1 MKLKGGLLVIDGKLL
16 MIPGPTMV
24 PERAL
29 QEGSKQVLFHR
40 STEFGKLFAEVNEG
54 LQYVFQT
61 QNPVLTFPA
70 VGTGGLEA
78 TVANLFSPGD
88 TILSVTTGVFGE
100 RFATIAKNFGLNVY
114 KLDFPWGQA
123 IEPDMIKKQ
132 LEQHSEI
139 KAVFVTHNETST
151 GVVNDLVAIGKILRQ
166 FNVLYVVD
174 AVSSLGGIDLQTDVW
189 DIDVVITASQKALM
203 SPPGLTFISVGPR
216 AWEAVEK
223 AKLPKY
229 YWDFINARKYLEK
242 KLPQNPYTPAVTLI
256 ASLNEAL
263 KMMREEGMDVIFNRH
278 QRLAHAV
285 RKGVE
290 GMGLNLFAAS
300 NCYSNTVTAITVPEG
315 IDGDAVRKIMSEQY
329 NVVVAGGQAS
339 LKGKIIRMG
348 HMGYVNED
356 NVLTALQALAAAL
369 QDVGYKGHVEDGLTK
384 AKEILG

>member
-1 MKLKGGLLVIDGKLL
+1 MIDEKLL

-40 STEFGKLFAEVNEG
+40 SPEFGKLFAEVNEG

-88 TILSVTTGVFGE
+88 TILSVITGVFGK
-100 RFATIAKNFGLNVY
+100 RFATIAQNFGLNVY
-114 KLDFPWGQA
+114 KIDFPWGQA
-123 IEPDMIKKQ
+123 AEPDMIKEQ
-132 LEQHSEI
+132 LEQHPEI

-151 GVVNDLVAIGKILRQ
+151 GVVNDLVAIGEIIHQ

-174 AVSSLGGIDLQTDVW
+174 AVSSLGGIDLQTDAW

-203 SPPGLTFISVGPR
+203 SPPGLTFISVGSR
-216 AWEAVEK
+216 AWKAVEK
-223 AKLPKY
+223 AKIPKY
-229 YWDFINARKYLEK
+229 YWDFINARKYLDK
-242 KLPQNPYTPAVTLI
+242 NPPQNPYTPAVTSI
-256 ASLNEAL
+256 AMLNESL
-263 KMMREEGMDVIFNRH
+263 KMMQEEGLDAIFKRH

-285 RKGVE
+285 RESVKR
-290 GMGLNLFAAS
+290 MGLKLFAAS
-300 NCYSNTVTAITVPEG
+300 NCYSNTVTAIIVPEG
-315 IDGDAVRKIMSEQY
+315 IDGDVVRKIMSENY
-329 NVVVAGGQAS
+329 NVVVAGGQAD

-356 NVLTALQALAAAL
+356 NILQALQALAAAL
-369 QDVGYKGHVEDGLTK
+369 QDVGYKGNVEEGLIK
-384 AKEILG
+384 AKELLG